1 MGERTVSIISSVE
14 NIGKSQQK
22 KKKQKKTWSIILN
35 MKIDS
40 KLIKGLNVRL
50 EITKLL
56 EENTGSKLFDI

>member
-1 MGERTVSIISSVE
+1 MGERTVSTISSVE

-22 KKKQKKTWSIILN
+22 KKKTWSIILN

>member
-40 KLIKGLNVRL
+40 KLIKDLNVRL